1 MIQTETNFICGTKN
15 TVCCIFVRYI
25 IDLSSTKLSFYSF
38 VRCGCCDLW
47 EAKSRPRRAQNRH
60 TGSSRCKNS
69 YFFYFWGTGLL
80 GYLILGGSNL
90 FYSPSKEGIYTGKE
104 KYARYFNVKVGH
116 TAGTC
121 VKPDFLIL
129 RLAQLP
135 GRLFSP
141 SDICKKLSHHYLLH
155 FSIGMGS
162 NDQHRP

>member
-25 IDLSSTKLSFYSF
+25 IDLSSTKLYFYSF

-90 FYSPSKEGIYTGKE
+90 FYSPSKEGI
-104 KYARYFNVKVGH
+104 FI
-116 TAGTC
+116 C
-121 VKPDFLIL
+121 IL
-129 RLAQLP
+129 RKYKFPCRKSKFTFVIGSFESLHRIWIVINAFFYFDHKRPQT
-135 GRLFSP
+135 P
-141 SDICKKLSHHYLLH
+141 SMSM
-155 FSIGMGS
+155 S
-162 NDQHRP
+162 